1 MNVFDLS
8 ATLRLN
14 KEGYEKGLNDAESKA
29 HRWGGRFKTAMKAGA
44 VAVGAVSTAIVG
56 VGAALKKGINSTA
69 DYGDRVDKMS
79 QKIGISAE
87 AYQKWDYVM
96 QRAGTSI
103 DSMKMGM
110 KTLSKQAESDSEA
123 FQKLGISQSEVKSL
137 NQEQLFERTVKG
149 LADMKQ
155 GTERAALASE
165 LLGRA
170 GADMGA
176 LLNGGS
182 KAIDEQ
188 MKIAVDYG
196 MVMPDAAVK
205 ASAAFKDSVTT
216 MKMTATG
223 LKNKLMGELLPAATK
238 VTDGLGLIFKGDYE
252 KGAEKVGAGIQGITN
267 KVLGAIPKIAQIAG
281 KILPKL
287 ADAIIQ
293 NLPMLAD
300 TATKILLGLIQYI
313 VGALPRL
320 AEAAVKIVTQLAQ
333 SLGQAMPKLIPAI
346 VQGVVAM
353 VQALIQNAPML
364 IQGALALIEGLANG
378 IINALPQLIEAI
390 PKILEAL
397 VNGIITNL
405 PKILVAG
412 LKIIVA
418 LAGAIIKNLPKLAVA
433 LIKIVVLIPVTILKA
448 IPKLIVAGGKLIAN
462 LWSGIKDWFG
472 NLLKKLGE
480 KVKGIPKAIGKA
492 VKAMFNAGVNLVKGL
507 WNGIKSF
514 WKNLTKDVDKK
525 SKGIGKTFQR
535 NWKEHSPS
543 RLFFEIGK
551 NLSLGLAI
559 GIEDGFKAV
568 GSAVDGLN
576 DLVDGVDGEVGF
588 GVDTESIT
596 DTFGIKKNNSTAS
609 QAGEI
614 VTMPV
619 GQESGDRD
627 LTVVLQLDDVQLGKA
642 VYRLNNEETQR
653 VGVSLSGSYA

>member
-8 ATLRLN
+8 ATLRLD
-14 KEGYEKGLNDAESKA
+14 KDGYEKGLRDAESKA

-69 DYGDRVDKMS
+69 DYGDKVDKMS
-79 QKIGISAE
+79 QKIGLSAE

-223 LKNKLMGELLPAATK
+223 LRNKLMGELLPAATK
-238 VTDGLGLIFKGDYE
+238 VTDGLALIFKGDYQE
-252 KGAEKVGAGIQGITN
+252 GANKVGEGVKGI
-267 KVLGAIPKIAQIAG
+267 AD
-281 KILPKL
+281 KILKAMPTLMKVGSQIIR
-287 ADAIIQ
+287 AIAESIIQ
-293 NLPMLAD
+293 NLPTLTK
-300 TATKILLGLIQYI
+300 TAVEIITSMI
-313 VGALPRL
+313 
-320 AEAAVKIVTQLAQ
+320 TF
-333 SLGQAMPKLIPAI
+333 
-346 VQGVVAM
+346 
-353 VQALIQNAPML
+353 LIQNSPML
-364 IQGALALIEGLANG
+364 IEAFTNIIIELVKAIPT
-378 IINALPQLIEAI
+378 IIGKVIESI
-390 PKILEAL
+390 PKILQAKGGGIVL
-397 VNGIITNL
+397 AVLTIWGAIKGIGIISGIMNFARML
-405 PKILVAG
+405 PMLISPVGLV
-412 LKIIVA
+412 V
-418 LAGAIIKNLPKLAVA
+418 GAIAVA
-433 LIKIVVLIPVTILKA
+433 ATLIISNWDKVKKFLGKI
-448 IPKLIVAGGKLIAN
+448 GDFFGKI
-462 LWSGIKDWFG
+462 WKGIKDTFVKIFSSIGKFVSDVFNAGVKFVKSLWNGIKSWFG
-472 NLLKKLGE
+472 NLFKNVVE
-480 KVKGIPKAIGKA
+480 KVKGIPKAVGKA
-492 VKAMFNAGVNLVKGL
+492 VKSMFNAGVNLVKGL

-514 WKNLTKDVDKK
+514 WKNLVGDVDKK

-576 DLVDGVDGEVGF
+576 DLVDGVDDEMGF

-596 DTFGIKKNNSTAS
+596 DTFGVKKNNATAS